1 VILTY
6 LPLSVSCFMSSVTRD
21 AMCCSLLCEF
31 PATGGAVTS
40 WNIHALKLLR
50 YVTTMDYFVL
60 ACECLF
66 ILFVLYYI
74 VEEALEVVGTIFIQ
88 ILL

>member
-1 VILTY
+1 
-6 LPLSVSCFMSSVTRD
+6 M
-21 AMCCSLLCEF
+21 CEF

-40 WNIHALKLLR
+40 WNIHVLKLLR

-66 ILFVLYYI
+66 IIFILYYI
-74 VEEALEVVGTIFIQ
+74 VEEVLEVSNIYLFCR
-88 ILL
+88 LLGKCLE